1 MLIIFERNKNRW
13 LKLKMTLHDF
23 GEIPEDSR
31 TKYFLP
37 LSPHIYKV
45 FRNFGTD
52 YMETI
57 FPKFKQ
63 VQYDVTKAR
72 WDNMIYTGKR
82 ILEGI
87 ISPEDAERTILYTVP
102 HIISM
107 RSDLQI
113 GSNKLLYGD
122 SCDVSFAIIDDFP
135 PYELLFI
142 FNGHL
147 EDGIP
152 VDWWLVMQDEELLD
166 RRHMRLGYKMREIP
180 SRTKSLTDASK
191 ILIDIL
197 KDIRNERT
205 PQFSDSL
212 LWISA
217 CWSSA
222 MFNMFSELTNYETLS
237 SVYNG
242 LASKVLFK
250 LPDYYFIYY
259 PIPPLFGSLVYAD
272 RDKFDLMLAG
282 LTSSH
287 FLVLNTIED
296 GAIRWVKE
304 ELPELYDLVYLSQW
318 RKGLPIPVMSL
329 KTEIPTKKEKFVDA
343 EGNLVRKEPEGTRLT
358 LENLDIPEEEGFKGY
373 LTNINHE
380 TSLDF
385 KPSRE
390 NLVSQGRGIY
400 TQFYK

>member
-1 MLIIFERNKNRW
+1 
-13 LKLKMTLHDF
+13 
-23 GEIPEDSR
+23 
-31 TKYFLP
+31 
-37 LSPHIYKV
+37 
-45 FRNFGTD
+45 
-52 YMETI
+52 
-57 FPKFKQ
+57 
-63 VQYDVTKAR
+63 
-72 WDNMIYTGKR
+72 
-82 ILEGI
+82 
-87 ISPEDAERTILYTVP
+87 
-102 HIISM
+102 
-107 RSDLQI
+107 
-113 GSNKLLYGD
+113 
-122 SCDVSFAIIDDFP
+122 
-135 PYELLFI
+135 
-142 FNGHL
+142 
-147 EDGIP
+147 
-152 VDWWLVMQDEELLD
+152 
-166 RRHMRLGYKMREIP
+166 
-180 SRTKSLTDASK
+180 
-191 ILIDIL
+191 
-197 KDIRNERT
+197 
-205 PQFSDSL
+205 
-212 LWISA
+212 
-217 CWSSA
+217 